1 MPRRPI
7 RGGVL
12 KPPLNLSHDH
22 FDGDHICVA
31 LAGFNELQVHRLD
44 SRQVLFDDL
53 VQRTPT
59 YMRVALDAPN
69 ESDVRVRVYEYFDIT
84 QIADTFVDEEKYPVD
99 DDDVGRLDN
108 HVVVPA

>member
-1 MPRRPI
+1 
-7 RGGVL
+7 VL

-22 FDGDHICVA
+22 FDGDRVVTAAGDDNICVA